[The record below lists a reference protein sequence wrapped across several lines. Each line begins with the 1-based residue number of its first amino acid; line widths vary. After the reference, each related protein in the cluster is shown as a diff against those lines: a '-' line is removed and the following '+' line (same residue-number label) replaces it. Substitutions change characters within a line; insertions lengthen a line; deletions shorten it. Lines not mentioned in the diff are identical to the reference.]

1 MKENRIFLDTD
12 ILVYAYDSS
21 AGRKHEIAKDL
32 AIGLW
37 RSGGGLL
44 STQVLQE
51 FFVTVTKK
59 IKAPM
64 NAGLARE
71 IVEDMLTWDVIVN
84 DGDSILQAI
93 DLRTR
98 EKLSFWDALIIA
110 AAIRAEAQILL
121 SEDLP
126 HGRSIGN
133 VTIRDPFL

>member
-1 MKENRIFLDTD
+1 MKEDRIFLDTN

-37 RSGGGLL
+37 HSGGGLL

-71 IVEDMLTWDVIVN
+71 IVEDMLTWDVVVN

-93 DLRTR
+93 DLWTR
-98 EKLSFWDALIIA
+98 EKFSFWDALIIA

-126 HGRSIGN
+126 HGRSIGS

>member
-1 MKENRIFLDTD
+1 MKEDRIFLDTN

-21 AGRKHEIAKDL
+21 AGRKHEIARDL
-32 AIGLW
+32 AVGLW

-51 FFVTVTKK
+51 FFVTVTRK
-59 IKAPM
+59 IKAPLE
-64 NAGLARE
+64 AGLARE
-71 IVEDMLTWDVIVN
+71 IVGDMLTWDVVVN

-93 DLRTR
+93 DLGAR
-98 EKLSFWDALIIA
+98 EKISFWDALIIA
-110 AAIRAEAQILL
+110 AAIRAEAGILL

-133 VTIRDPFL
+133 VGIRDPFL